1 MSRSIPQKASVAL
14 SSEEV
19 QLRDTDAGKLIFTD
33 FRGSKCAALIQ
44 SDRLTRLQFP
54 ENADSKIGAIYIGKV
69 KNVAQNIDA
78 CFVEI
83 AEGEICFLPLKD
95 ARQPLVRN
103 RRFDGRIAAGDEF
116 PVQIVRDAQKT
127 KPASATAHITL
138 SNDFF
143 VLELGSERVNYSTK
157 LSEQQRL
164 SISGQLCEA
173 HIVKGR
179 GSQQSKTEQSK
190 PDKSIP
196 PANQLIPETIFQSDP
211 QLPFLQFPPT
221 GMIVRTNTGTVQP
234 EIYTLAFL
242 QLAEE
247 YTRLLR
253 SACYLQC
260 FSCLRSASGP
270 CETLLDQFFA
280 PGEYDEIITD
290 DAECFQEITGYFAK
304 TASLSA
310 KPVRHYTDASLSLC
324 SLFSL
329 NSRIEDAL
337 SERVWLKSGGYLIIQ
352 PTEALTVIDVNSGK
366 YETKK
371 KSEEAA
377 LRLNLEAAQEI
388 ALQLKLR
395 NLSGII
401 IIDFIN
407 MCEEG
412 SRKALLQQLKA
423 AVRNDRIP
431 TTVVD
436 MTPLGLVELTRKKV
450 SRPLHEQY
458 RIK

>member
-1 MSRSIPQKASVAL
+1 MSRSIPPKASVEL

-19 QLRDTDAGKLIFTD
+19 HLRSTDAGKLLFTD
-33 FRGSKCAALIQ
+33 YKGAKCAALIQ

-69 KNVAQNIDA
+69 KNVSSNIDA

-83 AEGEICFLPLKD
+83 ADGEICFLPLKD

-103 RRFDGRIAAGDEF
+103 RRFDGRIVAGDEF

-143 VLELGSERVNYSTK
+143 VLQLGSERVNYSTK

-164 SISGQLCEA
+164 SISGQLSEA
-173 HIVKGR
+173 HIVGER
-179 GSQQSKTEQSK
+179 TSQQNKAGQSK
-190 PDKSIP
+190 PDKSRT
-196 PANQLIPETIFQSDP
+196 ANRLIPETLFQSNP
-211 QLPFLQFPPT
+211 QLPFAQFPPT
-221 GMIVRTNTGTVQP
+221 GMIVRTNAGTVQP

-247 YTRLLR
+247 YARLLR

-260 FSCLRSASGP
+260 FSCLKSASGP

-280 PGEYDEIITD
+280 PDEYDEIITD
-290 DAECFQEITGYFAK
+290 DAECFREITDYFAK

-329 NSRIEDAL
+329 KSRIEDAL

-407 MCEEG
+407 MREE
-412 SRKALLQQLKA
+412 SSEKALLQQLKA
-423 AVRNDRIP
+423 AVRGDRIP

-450 SRPLHEQY
+450 NRPLHEQY
-458 RIK
+458 KLKK